1 MRQSSPRIKI
11 PCRTTDMTS
20 EGQQD
25 GQEMETSGVQEFERP
40 DGGEEQLEEGEQIYL
55 LSAIPSAPG
64 IGLLRKGSGRR
75 SKSKSGTNKGR
86 HAALPSTKRQSSDLA
101 LDATLRTAAVYQ
113 KDRAPHRRSSS
124 HR

>member
-1 MRQSSPRIKI
+1 MPDYRH
-11 PCRTTDMTS
+11 DE

-55 LSAIPSAPG
+55 LSAIPSAPRDR
-64 IGLLRKGSGRR
+64 LLRKGSGRR

-86 HAALPSTKRQSSDLA
+86 YAAFTQHKTPKQRDLA
-101 LDATLRTAAVYQ
+101 LDATPGSYTHLVSFPCAAGGSAFGHISYLEV
-113 KDRAPHRRSSS
+113 KL
-124 HR
+124 